1 MISQIQYIE
10 DMGVEKDPYKF
21 YRHQLDALEHQRQV
35 AQEVRDEYASGM
47 IDPSLKIIKADML

>member
-1 MISQIQYIE
+1 
-10 DMGVEKDPYKF
+10 MGVEKDPYKF